1 MLEHGEQIIKKKLIR
16 RAKYKALHL
25 HFMDQISPRLD
36 QGDDSAEV
44 HVENIWD
51 ILLTPQVNRSQDYT
65 GSLLSWSKNIINQ
78 PYLS

>member
-51 ILLTPQVNRSQDYT
+51 ILLTPKST
-65 GSLLSWSKNIINQ
+65 GARTILEAYC
-78 PYLS
+78 PDPRT